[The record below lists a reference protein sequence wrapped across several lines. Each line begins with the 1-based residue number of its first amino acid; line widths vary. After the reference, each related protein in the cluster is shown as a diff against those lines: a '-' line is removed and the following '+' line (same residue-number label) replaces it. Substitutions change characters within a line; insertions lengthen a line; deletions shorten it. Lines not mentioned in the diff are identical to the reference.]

1 MAPPHRLLSP
11 RTTALTWSQKILK
24 SMTTTDLALQCT
36 ALRCRYGDFEAVRG
50 VDLEINGGELF
61 ALLGTNGA
69 GKTTILDTLQG
80 HLRPS
85 AGEVRVLGVDVH
97 RNRREVAART
107 GVVMQESG
115 FAPGLT
121 VAETLTLWER
131 LKKGRGSLEEV
142 DLAHRA
148 QTKVGRLSGG
158 ERRRLDLAVALVGRP
173 ELLFLD
179 EPTSGLD
186 PRSRERA
193 WDVIRRRVR
202 QGTAVVLTT
211 HYLEEAEELADRLA
225 ILHAGRIVAE
235 GTLDEVAA
243 GQPARIRCTL
253 PSNLH
258 GAVIPGLTGEQTWTG
273 VGDLEIRTH
282 DLADD
287 MQRLSTWAARL
298 EIRPE
303 RLRATPPSLVEAFKE
318 FSR

>member
-1 MAPPHRLLSP
+1 VATPHRAVSVG
-11 RTTALTWSQKILK
+11 TTALTWSTKILNG
-24 SMTTTDLALQCT
+24 MTTTDPALRCT
-36 ALRCRYGDFEAVRG
+36 ALRCRYGKFEAVRG
-50 VDLEINGGELF
+50 VTLEIERGELF

-85 AGEVRVLGVDVH
+85 AGEVRVLGIDVH
-97 RNRREVAART
+97 RNRRAVAART

-121 VAETLTLWER
+121 VAETITLWQR
-131 LKKGRGSLEEV
+131 LKKGEASLEEV

-148 QTKVGRLSGG
+148 KTKVGQLSGG
-158 ERRRLDLAVALVGRP
+158 ERRRLDLAVALTGRP

-186 PRSRERA
+186 PQSRERI

-211 HYLEEAEELADRLA
+211 HYLEEAEQLADRLA
-225 ILHAGRIVAE
+225 ILHAGKIVAE
-235 GTLDEVAA
+235 GTLEEVAA
-243 GQPARIRCTL
+243 GQPARIRCSL
-253 PSNLH
+253 PSRLY
-258 GAVIPGLTGEQTWTG
+258 GAVIPGVTGEQVWTEEG
-273 VGDLEIRTH
+273 GLEIRTH
-282 DLADD
+282 DLAGD

-298 EIRPE
+298 EVRPE
-303 RLRATPPSLVEAFKE
+303 RLRAAPPSLAEAFKE
-318 FSR
+318 YSR